1 MARKVYRKA
10 KARGQTGQARKTGYG
25 QKTKLDA
32 SIMTLDGE
40 NVNIP
45 TFDDLLAVHPLPPE
59 LAGMED
65 TLRDSPAFATMI
77 AVAAACVE
85 HGMDTTG
92 ALDAMRVAVDVF
104 YTENHRCAACL
115 GWTTDALLC
124 GALDNGKFTMLAFCR
139 RCEQLIN
146 ENRATPAMQ
155 RNLRAYG
162 GTA

>member
-1 MARKVYRKA
+1 MGARKANRRRA
-10 KARGQTGQARKTGYG
+10 TGEKRKTDKR
-25 QKTKLDA
+25 QKTKLDT
-32 SIMTLDGE
+32 SIMDYFGRD
-40 NVNIP
+40 VKIP
-45 TFDDLLAVHPLPPE
+45 SFDDLLAVQPLPPE
-59 LAGMED
+59 YAGMED
-65 TLRDSPAFATMI
+65 TLRESPAFATMI

-85 HGMDTTG
+85 HGMDTAG

-104 YTENHRCAACL
+104 YAESHRCAACL

-146 ENRATPAMQ
+146 ENRASAEMQ

-162 GTA
+162 GAA